1 MENHEIEPLK
11 DRAENEM
18 SFQEAVMEI
27 NSLGYFYD
35 HGDEKFT
42 VWDQLYIC
50 RQLNTSSVS
59 KTPYK
64 GKTDQEGEGAES
76 VSVSE
81 NGSDACK
88 RSVNF
93 ELNQNKTTAKTWI
106 TQQMNDVVLQLSRC
120 TYKTPPNDIAPLLE
134 ALFAEWP
141 SIDGHW
147 LYICQKWPPR
157 QINRTITQLI
167 KQADNGEV
175 TVKNPSAY
183 FTMLIKYRKCRK
195 SHRSNVDKVSQST
208 I

>member
-1 MENHEIEPLK
+1 
-11 DRAENEM
+11 M

-42 VWDQLYIC
+42 VWDQLYMC

-59 KTPYK
+59 KTPYD
-64 GKTDQEGEGAES
+64 GKTDQEGEGAEN

-81 NGSDACK
+81 NGNDACK

-93 ELNQNKTTAKTWI
+93 ELNTSKPSPKTWL
-106 TQQMNDVVLQLSRC
+106 TQQKRDIVSRLSMC
-120 TYKTPPNDIAPLLE
+120 TYKSPPKDIAPLLE
-134 ALFAEWP
+134 ELFAEWP
-141 SIDGHW
+141 SQDGHL

-157 QINRTITQLI
+157 QITRTIKQII
-167 KQADNGEV
+167 KQVDKGEV
-175 TVKNPSAY
+175 TVKNPAAY
-183 FTMLIKYRKCRK
+183 FTSLVNYRKCRK
-195 SHRSNVDKVSQST
+195 SHRGHVDKVSNST